1 MVVVLPW
8 LQVDHGGSSETDP
21 DPLQIAAPAAGAP
34 TNLTVARLSRPN
46 GRVRNQRPAL
56 AAAALTVVALGAA
69 PVAALPNDI
78 HLVRLIDDDGAGGY
92 LQDDAAFRAVTRELG
107 LVMTPTSLQVA
118 ETTGHSGFD
127 FGLDYSFHTMRFDED
142 YWRAREERAVPLLMT
157 LGARARKG
165 FVLPVPLTSEVEFG
179 AEWLID
185 SQLLNLG
192 TNVRVAL
199 NEGFRWIPD
208 LAVQAGINRMVGN
221 DELDLLTV
229 TAGGQ
234 VSKGFG
240 IAGSF
245 NVNPFVGYQSI
256 WVNAS
261 SRIIDANPIDT
272 ANVEDNYVFALV
284 PLAKNRMDRLSVG
297 LRLVVAVVSITGG
310 VDIDFV
316 DPVDG
321 TAAGGAQQ
329 NMLHYTIRAGVLL

>member
-1 MVVVLPW
+1 MR
-8 LQVDHGGSSETDP
+8 
-21 DPLQIAAPAAGAP
+21 
-34 TNLTVARLSRPN
+34 NL
-46 GRVRNQRPAL
+46 RPAL
-56 AAAALTVVALGAA
+56 ALAALTVVALAGAPA
-69 PVAALPNDI
+69 AALPNDI
-78 HLVRLIDDDGAGGY
+78 HLTRLIDEDGAGGY
-92 LQDDAAFRAVTRELG
+92 VQDDLAFQAVTRELG
-107 LVMTPTSLQVA
+107 LVMTPTSMQVA

-142 YWRAREERAVPLLMT
+142 YWRARELRDVPLMMT

-208 LAVQAGINRMVGN
+208 LAVQAGINRLVGN

-240 IAGSF
+240 VAGSF

-261 SRIIDANPIDT
+261 SRIVDADPLDT
-272 ANVEDNYVFALV
+272 ANVEDNVVFALQ
-284 PLAKNRMDRLSVG
+284 PLAQNRMDRLSLG
-297 LRLVVAVVSITGG
+297 LRLVVAVVSLSGG
-310 VDIDFV
+310 VDIDFM

-321 TAAGGAQQ
+321 TGVGGQRQ
-329 NMLHYTIRAGVLL
+329 TLLHYTIRAGVLL